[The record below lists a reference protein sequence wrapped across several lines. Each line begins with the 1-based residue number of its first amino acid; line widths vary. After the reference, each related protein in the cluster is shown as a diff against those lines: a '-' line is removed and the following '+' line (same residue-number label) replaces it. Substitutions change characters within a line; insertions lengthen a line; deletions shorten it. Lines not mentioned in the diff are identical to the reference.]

1 MNLEDLRALVA
12 VAETG
17 SLARAA
23 SRLNITQPAVTRR
36 LQRLEAELNAQ
47 LLDREQK
54 PARLTAAGEHAYRE
68 GVKVL
73 SAADQFASA
82 LRSSQ
87 AKPPLRIGISSG
99 IADSVLSVGIDA
111 VRRTVPQAK
120 LVVMVDWTER
130 LVAKLA
136 AQELDAVIGMR
147 RGSAA
152 DMPELSLWHIASEEV
167 VVVARADHP
176 ATGCIPL
183 SSLAREAWVINP
195 DGCGFRHLLDRALA
209 ATGHTL
215 DISVEL
221 WGVDVQLS
229 LVARGLGLGLVPAR
243 LVAASPWRD
252 QLKVLDVSDFH
263 ARLAV
268 WMIARR
274 NIAPCTAHALA
285 RLEEAIVGELG
296 PVAAAAE

>member
-1 MNLEDLRALVA
+1 MNLEDLRALIA

-36 LQRLEAELNAQ
+36 LQRLEAELDAQ

-68 GVKVL
+68 GVKVV
-73 SAADQFASA
+73 SAADQFASE
-82 LRSSQ
+82 LRASRI
-87 AKPPLRIGISSG
+87 KPPLRIGISSG
-99 IADSVLSVGIDA
+99 IADSVLCLGIDA

-120 LVVMVDWTER
+120 LVVVVDWTER
-130 LVAKLA
+130 LIGKLA

-152 DMPELSLWHIASEEV
+152 DLPELSLRHIASEEV

-176 ATGCIPL
+176 ASGRIPIAA
-183 SSLAREAWVINP
+183 LAGDPWVINP

-215 DISVEL
+215 DVAVEL

-229 LVARGLGLGLVPAR
+229 LVARGIGLGLVPAR
-243 LVAASPWRD
+243 LVTASPWRD
-252 QLKVLDVSDFH
+252 QLKVLDVSDFN

-285 RLEEAIVGELG
+285 RLEEAIVGDLG
-296 PVAAAAE
+296 PVVAAAE